1 MRRFAALGVVT
12 LALFAS
18 TAVLSSSALA
28 AGAPTVA
35 TGTTSNITDTRAA
48 LNGTVNAQGEATSFA
63 FQYGTTADYGRQTR
77 PVTVGSD
84 STDRAVT
91 ADVDELTPGTEYHYR
106 VIATNASGTTVGAD
120 ATFRTTGTAPPPAPK
135 PVATTGSAAATIAG
149 ATVNGTVNPQGR
161 PTSYYFEF
169 GETTNYGSQTPP
181 QGAGAGTRAVAV
193 QAGLSGL
200 RTDTTYHYRLV
211 AVGPNNTVATGEDRT
226 FVTSGTG
233 STRLAF
239 FGHTSFTDQNGVGG
253 VFLGCFGGVECRG
266 SMRLERSGKLL
277 GERSGYTIR
286 ANNGGIVHITL
297 NDLGKSLL
305 RSRGT
310 MNVKTTVL
318 NANGQRMTGT
328 TKLIRYSTNGLKG

>member
-1 MRRFAALGVVT
+1 MRRFAALGVAT

-18 TAVLSSSALA
+18 TGVLASSTLA
-28 AGAPTVA
+28 AGPPTVA
-35 TGTTSNITDTRAA
+35 TGATSNIADSRAT
-48 LNGTVNAQGEATSFA
+48 LNGTVNAQGEPTSFA
-63 FQYGTTADYGRQTR
+63 FQYGTTTDYGLQTR

-84 STDRAVT
+84 SSDRPVA
-91 ADVDELTPGTEYHYR
+91 ADVAELTPGTTYQYR
-106 VIATNASGTTVGAD
+106 VIATNASGTTFGANQ
-120 ATFRTTGTAPPPAPK
+120 TFRTTGTAPPPAPR
-135 PVATTGSAAATIAG
+135 PVATTGSALATVAG

-169 GETTNYGSQTPP
+169 GETANFGSQTPP
-181 QGAGAGTRAVAV
+181 QNAGAGTRSVAV
-193 QAGLSGL
+193 QASLSGL
-200 RTDTTYHYRLV
+200 RTDTRYFYRLV
-211 AVGPNNTVATGEDRT
+211 AVGPGNSVATGEDRT
-226 FVTSGTG
+226 FVTGGAG

-239 FGHTSFTDQNGVGG
+239 FGRTSFTDQNGVGG
-253 VFLGCFGGVECRG
+253 VFLGCFGAVQCRG

-277 GERSGYTIR
+277 GERTGYTIR
-286 ANNGGIVHITL
+286 ANDGGIVHITL
-297 NDLGKSLL
+297 NDLGKRLL